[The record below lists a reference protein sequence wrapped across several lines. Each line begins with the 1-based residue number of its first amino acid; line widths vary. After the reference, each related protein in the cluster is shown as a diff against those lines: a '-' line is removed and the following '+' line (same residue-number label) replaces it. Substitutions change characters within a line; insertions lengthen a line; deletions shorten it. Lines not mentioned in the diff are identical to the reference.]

1 MLLVP
6 ICLLLLNSEDVT
18 SSEVSPSR
26 EVPLL
31 ADTSTLEYVHTV
43 WRHGDRT
50 PAEYLFP
57 DDWKKWP
64 EGLGELTGEGA
75 AQQYRLGQWLRKR
88 YGAWL
93 DEKFNRNTIYIRSSD
108 YNRTLMSAQANMAG
122 LFPPKTPIAEGLM
135 WQPIPVH
142 TRPKPMDKELY
153 EEVRCPVAEAEMNAQ
168 WKSKKA
174 DGIRTKYANEL
185 QFFSEKLSLPNME
198 LKATWRIYD
207 NLFCE
212 KQHKITWPVWMN
224 STIFDRVDALYN
236 EVSQLEFHTETMRR
250 LRGGTLLEEIFHRF
264 GAKADGT
271 LGQEAKFFAY
281 SAHDS
286 TIAALLATLG
296 IFYDIYPK
304 YATCLLIEMHKLQN
318 STRVIRVFHKNETDV
333 DRLIEYSIPGCDAP
347 CTLENLGKDLS
358 RYFPEDW
365 ETECGLK
372 WNFDVV
378 YFAIIFA
385 LLVSTICSSTMLILE
400 KHRKKHIIKFSGLG
414 DDTVPMLDVDEV
426 E

>member
-1 MLLVP
+1 MLH
-6 ICLLLLNSEDVT
+6 ILLLIPTLLNHAT
-18 SSEVSPSR
+18 SSEVAPSV

-31 ADTSTLEYVHTV
+31 ADTSTLEYVHAI

-50 PAEYLFP
+50 PAEFLEP
-57 DDWKKWP
+57 DDLKKWK
-64 EGLGELTGEGA
+64 EGIGELTEEGA

-122 LFPPKTPIAEGLM
+122 LFPPKQPIAEGLM

-153 EEVRCPVAEAEMNAQ
+153 EEVKCPTAEVEMNAQ

-174 DGIRTKYANEL
+174 DAIRQKFANEL
-185 QFFSEKLSLPNME
+185 KFFSEKLNLPNME
-198 LKATWRIYD
+198 LKATWRIFD
-207 NLFCE
+207 NFFCE
-212 KQHKITWPVWMN
+212 KQHNISWPAWMN
-224 STIFDRVDALYN
+224 SSIFERVDQLYN
-236 EVSQLEFHTETMRR
+236 EVSQLEFHTETLRR

-264 GAKADGT
+264 SDKANGS
-271 LGQEAKFFAY
+271 LGSEAKFYAY

-318 STRVIRVFHKNETDV
+318 QTRVIRVFHKNETDV

-347 CTLENLGKDLS
+347 CTLEGLGNDLS
-358 RYFPEDW
+358 RYFPDDW
-365 ETECGLK
+365 ELECGLR
-372 WNFDVV
+372 WNMDFA
-378 YFAIIFA
+378 YFVIILS
-385 LLVSTICSSTMLILE
+385 LLIITICSCTMLLLE
-400 KHRKKHIIKFSGLG
+400 KYKKKHILKFTGLG
-414 DDTVPMLDVDEV
+414 DDTVPMLDIDESD
-426 E
+426 